1 MSFQQ
6 YFTEEHDMLR
16 QTTRQFVAKEILPF
30 VDEWEEAGT
39 FPRELYKKSADVGIC
54 RLGYPEEVGGIP
66 SDLFGELVVW
76 EEMNRSG
83 SGGLNASLGS
93 HAIALPPIVSL
104 GTPAQKETYVRPVL
118 AGERIAALAITE
130 PSGGSDVAR
139 LQTTATRDGD
149 HYIVNGSKTFIT
161 SGYRADQITCAVR
174 TGGPGFG
181 GISLLIIDA
190 DLEGYSTSQ
199 PLKKMGWWPS
209 DTAQIFLDNVRVPV
223 ENLIGVENQ
232 GFIAIMLNFQKERLM
247 MAVGATTAADMALQ
261 ECLRYVKERETFG
274 KSLERHQVIR
284 HKLADMATLVE
295 VSREY
300 NYRVAAKMSA
310 GVDQVTEVSMAKNF
324 ACDIADQVMHQ
335 AVQIFGGYGFM
346 REYLVERLYRD
357 NRIMSIGG
365 GTREIMNE
373 VIAKRILG

>member
-16 QTTRQFVAKEILPF
+16 QTARQFVVKEILPF

-39 FPRELYKKSADVGIC
+39 FPRELYKKSAEVGIC

-104 GTPAQKETYVRPVL
+104 GTPAQQEKYVRPVL
-118 AGERIAALAITE
+118 NGERIAALAITE

-149 HYIVNGSKTFIT
+149 HYVVNGSKTFIT

-181 GISLLIIDA
+181 GDPA
-190 DLEGYSTSQ
+190 
-199 PLKKMGWWPS
+199 
-209 DTAQIFLDNVRVPV
+209 
-223 ENLIGVENQ
+223 
-232 GFIAIMLNFQKERLM
+232 
-247 MAVGATTAADMALQ
+247 GARRRSG
-261 ECLRYVKERETFG
+261 E
-274 KSLERHQVIR
+274 
-284 HKLADMATLVE
+284 
-295 VSREY
+295 
-300 NYRVAAKMSA
+300 VAAA
-310 GVDQVTEVSMAKNF
+310 GRSPR
-324 ACDIADQVMHQ
+324 
-335 AVQIFGGYGFM
+335 GGEGERTWSGSTRR
-346 REYLVERLYRD
+346 REGRGECRGE
-357 NRIMSIGG
+357 GG
-365 GTREIMNE
+365 CPAAARQE
-373 VIAKRILG
+373 